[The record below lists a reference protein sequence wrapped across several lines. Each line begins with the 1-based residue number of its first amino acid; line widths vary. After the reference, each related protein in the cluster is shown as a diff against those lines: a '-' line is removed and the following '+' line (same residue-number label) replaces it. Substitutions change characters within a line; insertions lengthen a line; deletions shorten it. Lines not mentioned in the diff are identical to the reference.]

1 MNQEASAFRR
11 KDGEF
16 CKQLM
21 DNLHDAVYCLDRQR
35 RITYWNKA
43 AEKLTGYSAKEVL
56 GTKCSDNILVHVD
69 DSGCQ
74 LCKDECPASHAM
86 VSGVPHCQDVFFCHK
101 LGHRVP
107 VSVRASSL
115 FDDQGRI
122 SGVVE
127 VFSDNSQKKEA
138 QEQAEALGNALKALD
153 ATCARLQTEL
163 AARKRVEEALS
174 RSEGHLRT
182 IVDNLP
188 IGVLFT
194 DAQGNLIFANAALQQ
209 IWGGVRFGGEERY
222 AVYKGWWASTGKQ
235 VKVEEWAGYRAVRS
249 GETVVNQI
257 VEIETFDEQRK
268 TIINSAFPVKDQ
280 NGRIV
285 GVVATHED
293 ITERQ
298 HGHKSLIRNEKLAS
312 AGRMAATLAHE
323 INNPIAAVMNLLYV
337 LCANP
342 SLDADAAK
350 IITVIDEE
358 LRRLSNIS
366 RTTLGFYRNDADH
379 SVVNVAKLLDEAI
392 EMYSRKVQENSIYVD
407 RTRMAEQLVS
417 ANEGELRQVF
427 ANLISNAVDA
437 CSGGGRL
444 LLRVVPFREWGNSQK
459 PGLKITVA
467 DSGRGIDPQH
477 RRNIFEPFFTTKET
491 VGNGLGLWVSKTI
504 VQKHG
509 GTIRVRS
516 SHGRGTVFQVFLP
529 KSRAEDPQQQM
540 FIRNA
545 G

>member
-1 MNQEASAFRR
+1 MNHEASAFRR
-11 KDGEF
+11 KSDEF

-35 RITYWNKA
+35 KITYWNKA
-43 AEKLTGYSAKEVL
+43 AEKLTGYSAKEVV

-74 LCKDECPASHAM
+74 LCKEECPASYAM
-86 VSGVPHCQDVFFCHK
+86 ASGVPQSQDVFFCHK
-101 LGHRVP
+101 RGHRVP

-115 FDDQGRI
+115 LDDQGRVV
-122 SGVVE
+122 GVVE

-138 QEQAEALGNALKALD
+138 QEQAKALRDALKALD
-153 ATCARLQTEL
+153 ATCARLHTEL
-163 AARKRVEEALS
+163 AERKRVEEALS
-174 RSEGHLRT
+174 RSERHLHT

-194 DAQGNLIFANAALQQ
+194 DPQGNLIFANPALQR
-209 IWGGVRFGGEERY
+209 IRGGVRFGGGERC
-222 AVYKGWWASTGKQ
+222 AAYKGWWASTGKQ
-235 VKVEEWAGYRAVRS
+235 LTAEDWPVCRAVKS
-249 GETVVNQI
+249 GETCINEVI
-257 VEIETFDEQRK
+257 EIETFDGQRK
-268 TIINSAFPVKDQ
+268 TIFNSAFPVKDED
-280 NGRIV
+280 GRIV
-285 GVVATHED
+285 GVVATDED

-298 HGHKSLIRNEKLAS
+298 SGHKSLIRAEKLAS
-312 AGRMAATLAHE
+312 AGRMATTLAHE

-342 SLDADAAK
+342 SLDADAAR

-358 LRRLSNIS
+358 IRRLGNIS
-366 RTTLGFYRNDADH
+366 RTILGFYRNDSDH
-379 SVVNVAKLLDEAI
+379 SVVNVAQLLDEAVAL
-392 EMYSRKVQENSIYVD
+392 YSRKIQEYSIDVD
-407 RTRMAEQLVS
+407 KRRVAEQFVS
-417 ANEGELRQVF
+417 ANEGELRHLF

-437 CSGGGRL
+437 CPGGGRL
-444 LLRVVPFREWGNSQK
+444 LLRVVPFREWGNAQK

-477 RRNIFEPFFTTKET
+477 QRNIFEPFFTTKET

-509 GTIRVRS
+509 GTIRVKS
-516 SHGRGTVFQVFLP
+516 SKGRGSVFQIFLP
-529 KSRAEDPQQQM
+529 KARAEDP
-540 FIRNA
+540 NHL
-545 G
+545 